1 MLVGHFYIFCE
12 EMSSPLPSMLF
23 SKDEIR
29 VERIAFRF
37 CKIVE
42 DENYSSHLRQV
53 RKGRKPKNQSQQQS
67 WSLEE

>member
-1 MLVGHFYIFCE
+1 MLLVGHLYIFCE

-42 DENYSSHLRQV
+42 DETYSSHLRQV
-53 RKGRKPKNQSQQQS
+53 VVTAG
-67 WSLEE
+67 

>member
-1 MLVGHFYIFCE
+1 
-12 EMSSPLPSMLF
+12 MSSPLPSMLF

-42 DENYSSHLRQV
+42 DETYSSHLRQV
-53 RKGRKPKNQSQQQS
+53 VVTAG
-67 WSLEE
+67 